1 MDRAGSPL
9 AEAGKPR
16 IQAERLLQSL
26 FVECLAEEAPDGGG
40 LVQDLSLAQM
50 RRAEEWIDANLT
62 ETFGVEEVATA
73 TGIGVRSLQQVFK
86 RVHACSPHEFIA
98 RRRLKLA
105 HQMLVNGAPGDTVT
119 DIATKLGFFEL
130 GRFSQRY
137 R

>member
-40 LVQDLSLAQM
+40 LVQDLSLARM

-86 RVHACSPHEFIA
+86 QTS
-98 RRRLKLA
+98 LA
-105 HQMLVNGAPGDTVT
+105 D
-119 DIATKLGFFEL
+119 E
-130 GRFSQRY
+130 SQH
-137 R
+137 